1 MDIEVQIDKNY
12 TTPKLIVYTNE
23 ITEDLSNTIDTIA
36 NIHNKKLKAS
46 KDETLYI
53 LNQNEIETVY
63 SENGKIYIRC
73 NNQLYTT
80 KHRLYELESLLDK
93 NIFLRISNSEI
104 VNFNLV
110 KYIDLKITGTIVL
123 NFKSGNIS
131 YSSRRYI
138 PKIKDFLEVNVASP
152 Q

>member
-36 NIHNKKLKAS
+36 NIHNKKLKAY

-63 SENGKIYIRC
+63 
-73 NNQLYTT
+73 
-80 KHRLYELESLLDK
+80 
-93 NIFLRISNSEI
+93 
-104 VNFNLV
+104 
-110 KYIDLKITGTIVL
+110 
-123 NFKSGNIS
+123 
-131 YSSRRYI
+131 
-138 PKIKDFLEVNVASP
+138 
-152 Q
+152 